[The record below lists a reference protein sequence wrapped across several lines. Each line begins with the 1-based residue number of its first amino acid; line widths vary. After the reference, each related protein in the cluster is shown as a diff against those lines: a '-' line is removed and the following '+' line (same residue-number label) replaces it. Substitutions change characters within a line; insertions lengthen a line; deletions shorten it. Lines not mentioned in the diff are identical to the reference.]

1 MRKLNTSVFG
11 EFSFLKEIFNRL
23 RFTIINEIIPDQH
36 MDTSYF
42 EPQWTPSTKL
52 ISQIV
57 QVFNIEG
64 NEDLVKAYQQADA
77 NSIANVLLE
86 AINRRSAEM
95 GQEWVNEARKLVLS
109 DQLFPAL
116 RETMTVLE
124 NI

>member
-1 MRKLNTSVFG
+1 
-11 EFSFLKEIFNRL
+11 
-23 RFTIINEIIPDQH
+23 

-64 NEDLVKAYQQADA
+64 NEDLVRAYQQADT
-77 NSIANVLLE
+77 NSIVDVLME

-95 GQEWVNEARKLVLS
+95 GQNWAIEARKLVLS
-109 DQLFPAL
+109 DALFPAL
-116 RETMTVLE
+116 RKTMTVLE
-124 NI
+124 SI